1 MHRWSTRVASL
12 SRMVGASDVL
22 PFHKP
27 FAEWPEEAME
37 RLTEPSVLRTLSDE
51 TLDRLIV
58 ELEAFIDE

>member
-1 MHRWSTRVASL
+1 MVA
-12 SRMVGASDVL
+12 GSDLL

-27 FAEWPEEAME
+27 FAQWSEEAME

-58 ELEAFIDE
+58 ELEAFIGE